1 MHFGQILRSRRR
13 KLGRTGQD
21 IANIIGVS
29 QSYVSSI
36 ENSMTPDNYYYSRY
50 REVLTE
56 LELERLRELINQY
69 LEEAWKVVAERL
81 GSLFATLGRSRG
93 DTRRC

>member
-1 MHFGQILRSRRR
+1 
-13 KLGRTGQD
+13 
-21 IANIIGVS
+21 
-29 QSYVSSI
+29 
-36 ENSMTPDNYYYSRY
+36 MTPDNYYYYSRY

-81 GSLFATLGRSRG
+81 GSLFTTLGRSRG